1 MSGALPPPIS
11 QGSIT
16 AYFTAPQPHVPGLSD
31 LHSQHRVWGSGEGWG
46 AGCRAV
52 VQRASSEHTEF
63 AQVRGGQEEN
73 PGGILHVPS
82 FTEGL

>member
-1 MSGALPPPIS
+1 MGKAGVQRS
-11 QGSIT
+11 
-16 AYFTAPQPHVPGLSD
+16 
-31 LHSQHRVWGSGEGWG
+31 SGEGWG
-46 AGCRAV
+46 AGGQWRRLGCREAVGKAGVQGGRAV

-63 AQVRGGQEEN
+63 TQVRGGQEEN